1 MKVEGTSPD
10 EGIYPRGFSSARK
23 WHWPLVQSEKLV
35 VLNYGKALR
44 DGDRQ
49 SGNVPVYGTNGRCG
63 WHDKPLTTGPGVIL
77 GRKGQGPLGVE
88 WCDSDFW
95 VIDTAYFVTRKTE
108 QLDLRYFYY
117 LVKYIGLNH
126 LKDGTSNPSL
136 SRPTF
141 YDLLLPVPPLHTQC
155 AISRFLATLDERID
169 LNRRMNETLEAI
181 AGAIFISWFVDF
193 GPVRTKMERRKVPAI
208 SSYIA
213 QLFPSTLRD
222 SVVGEI
228 PLGWNSTRLS
238 SQIDILSGGTPKTTQ
253 PEYWNGRV
261 PWISVADTAPG
272 PYITRTEKTITNAGL
287 EQSATQLLPKE
298 TIIITARGTVG
309 NTALTAEAM
318 AMNQSCYGLRGR
330 GQIGQLFLLYQVRQ
344 QLAILRA
351 NAHGSVFETI
361 TRSTFDSIEVVQPP
375 DGLLLAY
382 EQLAR
387 PLFDRILLN
396 QRQNET
402 LTDLRDAL
410 LPKLVSGEIRLGQA
424 EMAIEARS

>member
-1 MKVEGTSPD
+1 MKVEGTSTD

-23 WHWPLVQSEKLV
+23 WPWPLVQSEKLV

-155 AISRFLATLDERID
+155 GISRFLATLDERID
-169 LNRRMNETLEAI
+169 LNRRMNQTLEAI
-181 AGAIFISWFVDF
+181 GRTLFEEWFPGVITSD
-193 GPVRTKMERRKVPAI
+193 GQT
-208 SSYIA
+208 SSH
-213 QLFPSTLRD
+213 LF
-222 SVVGEI
+222 GEI
-228 PLGWNSTRLS
+228 ASASRESLSPL
-238 SQIDILSGGTPKTTQ
+238 Q
-253 PEYWNGRV
+253 Y
-261 PWISVADTAPG
+261 
-272 PYITRTEKTITNAGL
+272 
-287 EQSATQLLPKE
+287 PKE
-298 TIIITARGTVG
+298 TFDHYSIPAYD
-309 NTALTAEAM
+309 E
-318 AMNQSCYGLRGR
+318 
-330 GQIGQLFLLYQVRQ
+330 GQLPIVEEGRQIKSNKFIVHANSVLLSKLNPRIPRTWLPSVSEQRRSLCSTEFIVLRPNEGWSREFVYALCNSNMFQDAFSGMVTGTSGSHQRVKPEYVEKLPVQLPPRELVARFTQVIKP
-344 QLAILRA
+344 AHARA
-351 NAHGSVFETI
+351 ALNLEQNA
-361 TRSTFDSIEVVQPP
+361 
-375 DGLLLAY
+375 
-382 EQLAR
+382 
-387 PLFDRILLN
+387 
-396 QRQNET
+396 T
-402 LTDLRDAL
+402 LTTLRDAL
-410 LPKLVSGEIRLGQA
+410 LPELASGEVKIAQQPHA
-424 EMAIEARS
+424 KEATL